1 MQTDALKETLEGTH
15 SPERLQ
21 EQRSGKKYNAS
32 LLLLAEA
39 DGKAEFRLE
48 FDDTHDAG

>member
-1 MQTDALKETLEGTH
+1 MDCK
-15 SPERLQ
+15 S
-21 EQRSGKKYNAS
+21 QRSGKKYNAS

-48 FDDTHDAG
+48 FGDTYDAG

>member
-1 MQTDALKETLEGTH
+1 LKDCK
-15 SPERLQ
+15 S
-21 EQRSGKKYNAS
+21 QRSVKKYNAS

-39 DGKAEFRLE
+39 DGREKFRLE